1 MLEDLWN
8 SARKGLGDLAGSVG
22 EGAREKS
29 LQVIEDWLQIFPQL
43 QEYGLEVTSFAMGLA
58 ISPSI
63 NVELVGRH
71 EDWTDEAIAERL
83 QAHKG
88 ETAIT
93 MVFTTIRTAY
103 RLHRQTK
110 APLRDPLI
118 LKIIVRISPEVRVV
132 LGEPVLED

>member
-1 MLEDLWN
+1 VEYGPQGHRRL
-8 SARKGLGDLAGSVG
+8 SRIGG

-29 LQVIEDWLQIFPQL
+29 LKVIEDWLQIFPQL
-43 QEYGLEVTSFAMGLA
+43 QEYGLEVTSFSMGLA

-63 NVELVGRH
+63 NVELVGKH
-71 EDWTDEAIAERL
+71 EDWTDEAIAERIKN
-83 QAHKG
+83 HKG

-103 RLHRQTK
+103 RLQRQTK